1 MCRSVRTVEAHQWAK
16 AHFLVWDDKLEWIGA
31 ERWAQLAENMLLELE
46 KIRQIAERVAG
57 SSGLEVVEVEVCGA
71 GKHRMLR
78 VFIDRTG
85 NDQPGSAP
93 AADRPVGVTHEDC
106 SKFSREFGTIVDV
119 EDAVPGGSYVLE
131 VSSPGLDRKL
141 TKAVDFERFRGCR
154 VKLTTREPVNNNRHF
169 EGKLESFENG
179 KLLLDLGAARK
190 KKMRPKEGAAA
201 KVEIE
206 LGNVEKANLVPE
218 I

>member
-1 MCRSVRTVEAHQWAK
+1 
-16 AHFLVWDDKLEWIGA
+16 
-31 ERWAQLAENMLLELE
+31 MLLDLE

-78 VFIDRTG
+78 VFIDRPG
-85 NDQPGSAP
+85 NVRPESDGSETDRAGALP
-93 AADRPVGVTHEDC
+93 AADRPIGVTHEDC

-141 TKAVDFERFRGCR
+141 TKAADFERFSGCR

-169 EGKLESFENG
+169 EGKLESFEAG
-179 KLLLDLGAARK
+179 KLLLDLSAARK